1 MNAIQL
7 SNLTKYYGKS
17 RGILNLNL
25 DVKEGEFFGFIGPNG
40 AGKSTTIRTLLGLI
54 TPSSGQA
61 KIFDETIRRR
71 NPQIRSHIGYLPSE
85 AVFYRGI
92 KVKDLLK
99 LSADLHHK
107 NCSAE
112 REILCR
118 RLQLDVNR
126 KVDELSF
133 GNRKKV
139 AIVSALQHQPKLL
152 ILDEPTSGLDP
163 LMQREFFH
171 IIRERN
177 EQGATVFLSSHVL
190 SEIQR
195 NCTRAAII
203 REGRIIACDRV
214 EALSK
219 TNAKRISVQRQV
231 SLDSLEEIR
240 DLKENDGIFSFLYG
254 GDIHRLLETL
264 SAGTITDLSISD
276 PDLDEIFRTTMKTE
290 VNRYDP
296 NQT

>member
-85 AVFYRGI
+85 AVFYRGM

-107 NCSAE
+107 DCSAE

-118 RLQLDVNR
+118 RLQLDVNQ

-219 TNAKRISVQRQV
+219 TNAKRISVQGQV

-276 PDLDEIFRTTMKTE
+276 PDLDEIFLHYYE
-290 VNRYDP
+290 NGGEQV
-296 NQT
+296 